1 MNRNEAIT
9 ALVNYALEKEL
20 IEQEEKV
27 WAVNRILE
35 VMQADSFSWEESAKG
50 KEAGLTEILDT
61 LIDDAYERG
70 VLEENSVVYRDLF
83 DTKLMGSLTP
93 RPVQVMKKFQQLQ
106 EESSQ
111 RATDWYYQFS
121 QDTNYIRKDRVAKD
135 IRWKTETEYG
145 EIDISIN
152 QSKPEKDPKAI
163 AAARNQPAS
172 DYPRC
177 MLCQERYKI
186 RYLRM
191 VSGIRFPYN
200 PLPCPPPHKTRGCGG
215 IEQDWWVWLL
225 RQG

>member
-111 RATDWYYQFS
+111 RATDCIISSVRTRIISERTELRKISVGRPRQNMVRLTFPSTS
-121 QDTNYIRKDRVAKD
+121 QNRKKIQKQSQQQETNQLPIIHAACSARRMWDMPD
-135 IRWKTETEYG
+135 
-145 EIDISIN
+145 DSI
-152 QSKPEKDPKAI
+152 I
-163 AAARNQPAS
+163 
-172 DYPRC
+172 
-177 MLCQERYKI
+177 
-186 RYLRM
+186 
-191 VSGIRFPYN
+191 
-200 PLPCPPPHKTRGCGG
+200 
-215 IEQDWWVWLL
+215 
-225 RQG
+225 RQGRITVLYQ